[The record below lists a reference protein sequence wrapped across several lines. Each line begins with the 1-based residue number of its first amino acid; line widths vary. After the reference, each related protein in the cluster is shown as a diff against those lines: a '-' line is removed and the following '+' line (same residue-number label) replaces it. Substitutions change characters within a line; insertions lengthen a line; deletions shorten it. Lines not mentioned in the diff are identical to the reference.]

1 MKTNTDFLK
10 NDRLSLSKSIVQCPL
25 DKTQYFQ
32 EKYSKRQI
40 VIHHT
45 ASNGN
50 GKNVI
55 TYWNKNSE
63 RIGVAF
69 VIDREGII
77 YQTFS
82 SSHWAHHLGTHELN
96 NTLLNKQS
104 IGIEIC
110 NWGPLKLQKSKY
122 VNYLNQEIPLEE
134 VYVYDSPFRGSFYY
148 QKYTDK
154 QLESLTSLINYLA
167 ETYNIPKD
175 YKKDMWDISRSALSG
190 NPGIYTHVSFR
201 KDKSDCH
208 PQEELIELFSKLI

>member
-1 MKTNTDFLK
+1 MKTKTDFLK
-10 NDRLSLSKSIVQCPL
+10 QIVQYPL

-32 EKYSKRQI
+32 EKYTKRQI

-50 GKNVI
+50 AKNVI
-55 TYWNKNSE
+55 TGWQKNTE

-69 VIDREGII
+69 VIDHDGII
-77 YQTFS
+77 HQTFS
-82 SSHWAHHLGTHELN
+82 SAHWAHHLGTHELN

-104 IGIEIC
+104 IGIELC
-110 NWGPLKLQKSKY
+110 NWGALKLQKSKY
-122 VNYLNQEIPLEE
+122 INYLNQENPLDE

-154 QLESLTSLINYLA
+154 QIESLAKLINYLT

-190 NPGIYTHVSFR
+190 SPGIYTHVSYR

-208 PQEELIELFSKLI
+208 PQKDLIEKLKNLL

>member
-167 ETYNIPKD
+167 VTYNIPKD

>member
-1 MKTNTDFLK
+1 
-10 NDRLSLSKSIVQCPL
+10 
-25 DKTQYFQ
+25 
-32 EKYSKRQI
+32 

-69 VIDREGII
+69 VIDHDGII

-82 SSHWAHHLGTHELN
+82 SAHWAHHLGTHELN

-104 IGIEIC
+104 IGIERC

-122 VNYLNQEIPLEE
+122 VNYFNQEIPLDE

-154 QLESLTSLINYLA
+154 QIESLTNLIDYLA
-167 ETYNIPKD
+167 VKYNIPKD

-190 NPGIYTHVSFR
+190 NPGIYTHVSYR

-208 PQEELIELFSKLI
+208 PQKELIGLFSKLI